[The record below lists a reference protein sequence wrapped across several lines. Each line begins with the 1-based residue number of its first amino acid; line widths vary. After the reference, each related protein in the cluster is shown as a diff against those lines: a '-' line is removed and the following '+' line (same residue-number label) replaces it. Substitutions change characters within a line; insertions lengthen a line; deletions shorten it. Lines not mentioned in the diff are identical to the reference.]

1 MKKLNKKKRYI
12 NAIIFMILPMLF
24 TGCFNYNDINKV
36 TFATSVIFDI
46 DDLGQ
51 TILYL
56 DCIKPYRSTNEGSD
70 KGRRMVYKGQGKTAL
85 EALEGVGRVASNK
98 LNYSQI
104 RAYIFTEKAAKK
116 SIEKYLDLINN
127 FNEFQVKP
135 SAFIYYG
142 NVEELLATT
151 TNDEEYLGM
160 LLNDLIGTQSYGVE
174 ATASNIN
181 YYLSN
186 VLMGDNTI
194 LLPAITLKSGAL
206 DKKIEINGSAIIKD
220 NVLVDKLDSEDSLM
234 YNLMMGKV
242 KSGILTLGNP
252 NTKEDFI
259 SLNILQTTAT
269 NDVSYE
275 NDALVINKNINIE
288 VSVAE
293 IQGDAIVDYQLLDY
307 IKNNEEAYVNKYVEY
322 VFNKYKEKDI
332 DIFDV
337 GRIMEIHYPKI
348 NSEDILSRTNVNI
361 NSNIK
366 IEGTGA
372 VRNSL

>member
-1 MKKLNKKKRYI
+1 
-12 NAIIFMILPMLF
+12 
-24 TGCFNYNDINKV
+24 
-36 TFATSVIFDI
+36 
-46 DDLGQ
+46 
-51 TILYL
+51 
-56 DCIKPYRSTNEGSD
+56 
-70 KGRRMVYKGQGKTAL
+70 
-85 EALEGVGRVASNK
+85 
-98 LNYSQI
+98 
-104 RAYIFTEKAAKK
+104 
-116 SIEKYLDLINN
+116 
-127 FNEFQVKP
+127 
-135 SAFIYYG
+135 
-142 NVEELLATT
+142 
-151 TNDEEYLGM
+151 
-160 LLNDLIGTQSYGVE
+160 
-174 ATASNIN
+174 
-181 YYLSN
+181 
-186 VLMGDNTI
+186 
-194 LLPAITLKSGAL
+194 
-206 DKKIEINGSAIIKD
+206 
-220 NVLVDKLDSEDSLM
+220 M

-275 NDALVINKNINIE
+275 NDALLINKNINIE

>member
-70 KGRRMVYKGQGKTAL
+70 KGRRMVYKGKGKTAL

-127 FNEFQVKP
+127 YNEFQVKP

-142 NVEELLATT
+142 NVEELLAAT

-174 ATASNIN
+174 ATESNIN

-275 NDALVINKNINIE
+275 NDALLINKNINIE

-337 GRIMEIHYPKI
+337 GRIMEINYPKI

>member
-70 KGRRMVYKGQGKTAL
+70 KGRRMVYKGKGKTAL

-127 FNEFQVKP
+127 YNEFQVKP

-142 NVEELLATT
+142 NVEELLAAT

-174 ATASNIN
+174 ATESNIN

-275 NDALVINKNINIE
+275 NDALLINKNINIE

>member
-307 IKNNEEAYVNKYVEY
+307 IKNNEEAHVNKYVEY

>member
-70 KGRRMVYKGQGKTAL
+70 KGRRMVYKGKGKTAL

-127 FNEFQVKP
+127 YNEFQVKP

-142 NVEELLATT
+142 NVEELLAAT

-174 ATASNIN
+174 ATESNIN

-275 NDALVINKNINIE
+275 NDALVINKNIDIE

-337 GRIMEIHYPKI
+337 GRIMEINYPKI

>member
-70 KGRRMVYKGQGKTAL
+70 KGRRMVYKGKGKTAL

-127 FNEFQVKP
+127 YNEFQVKP

-142 NVEELLATT
+142 NVEELLAAT

-174 ATASNIN
+174 ATESNIN

-275 NDALVINKNINIE
+275 NDALVINKNIDIE

>member
-70 KGRRMVYKGQGKTAL
+70 KGRRMVYKGKGKTAL

-127 FNEFQVKP
+127 YNEFQVKP

-142 NVEELLATT
+142 NVEELLAAT

-174 ATASNIN
+174 ATESNIN

-220 NVLVDKLDSEDSLM
+220 NVLVDKMDSEDSLM

-275 NDALVINKNINIE
+275 NDALVINKNIDIE

>member
-70 KGRRMVYKGQGKTAL
+70 KGRRMVYKGKGKTAL

-98 LNYSQI
+98 LNYSQT

-127 FNEFQVKP
+127 YNEFQVKP

-142 NVEELLATT
+142 NVEELLAAT

-174 ATASNIN
+174 ATESNIN

-275 NDALVINKNINIE
+275 NDALVINKNIDIE

>member
-1 MKKLNKKKRYI
+1 MKKLSKKKRYI

-275 NDALVINKNINIE
+275 NDALVINKNIDIE

-307 IKNNEEAYVNKYVEY
+307 IKNNEEAHVNKYVEY

>member
-70 KGRRMVYKGQGKTAL
+70 KGRRMVYKGKGKTAL

-127 FNEFQVKP
+127 YNEFQVKP

-142 NVEELLATT
+142 NVEELLAAT

-160 LLNDLIGTQSYGVE
+160 LLNDLIGTQSYGVKL
-174 ATASNIN
+174 
-181 YYLSN
+181 LS
-186 VLMGDNTI
+186 LI
-194 LLPAITLKSGAL
+194 
-206 DKKIEINGSAIIKD
+206 
-220 NVLVDKLDSEDSLM
+220 
-234 YNLMMGKV
+234 
-242 KSGILTLGNP
+242 
-252 NTKEDFI
+252 
-259 SLNILQTTAT
+259 
-269 NDVSYE
+269 
-275 NDALVINKNINIE
+275 
-288 VSVAE
+288 
-293 IQGDAIVDYQLLDY
+293 
-307 IKNNEEAYVNKYVEY
+307 
-322 VFNKYKEKDI
+322 
-332 DIFDV
+332 
-337 GRIMEIHYPKI
+337 
-348 NSEDILSRTNVNI
+348 
-361 NSNIK
+361 
-366 IEGTGA
+366 
-372 VRNSL
+372 

>member
-70 KGRRMVYKGQGKTAL
+70 KGRRMVYKGKGKTAL

-127 FNEFQVKP
+127 YNEFQVKP

-142 NVEELLATT
+142 NVEELLAAT

-174 ATASNIN
+174 ATESNIN